1 MMPKPS
7 RRTAGWIAASM
18 LATLAVLSLAE
29 SGSARAPAPT
39 SILPPGAIAP
49 TDSQKATARKVG
61 RILEEA
67 HYSRAPIDK
76 KMSEQV
82 FNRYLDFLD
91 SQRSYFL
98 ATDIADFQAYKFK
111 FDDMIRTGDVEPA
124 YAIFARFQQRNRE
137 RIHQAIAGLKS
148 EPDWTLNETFE
159 FER

>member
-7 RRTAGWIAASM
+7 RRTAGWLTASI
-18 LATLAVLSLAE
+18 LATLAVLVLAQ
-29 SGSARAPAPT
+29 SPAPARAPNSPT
-39 SILPPGAIAP
+39 AAILPAGAIAP
-49 TDSQKATARKVG
+49 TDNQKATARKVG

-91 SQRSYFL
+91 GQRSYFL
-98 ATDIADFQAYKFK
+98 ASDIAEFQAYKFK

-137 RIHQAIAGLKS
+137 RIQHAIGFLAK
-148 EPDWTLNETFE
+148 EPDWTRE
-159 FER
+159 